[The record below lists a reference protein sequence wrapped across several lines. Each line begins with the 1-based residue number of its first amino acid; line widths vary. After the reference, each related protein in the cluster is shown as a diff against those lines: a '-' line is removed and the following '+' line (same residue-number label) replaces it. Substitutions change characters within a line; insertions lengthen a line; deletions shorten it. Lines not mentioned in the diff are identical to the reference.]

1 MSRAKNKTILVVDD
15 EPETAQMV
23 ALLLDVHGY
32 TTIKA
37 HGSAKAMSAVSQGN
51 IDAVILDVML
61 PDVSGLE
68 FCRYVRRDPSL
79 MHIPI
84 VIVSARSREEDIRAG
99 YDAGATEYLTKPW
112 SKEQLLGVLQKVLG

>member
-1 MSRAKNKTILVVDD
+1 
-15 EPETAQMV
+15 MV